1 MKALDYTFSVDG
13 SFSEL
18 NYYRQLSEIDVNNL
32 PAPTLTTISARALR
46 DESAALDTKYFV
58 RFGAKAGNTE
68 KLSDEVYAYQA
79 SDFAGSPYL
88 ISQIKSTAIDWSTSA
103 SDYSAQITADA
114 SWQADD
120 YIVVCFH
127 SRSATITSANGLV
140 LLYSRQNTLI
150 ANSYVHVFGGFKG
163 AVSAFSFTLATAV
176 GGSCFAASA
185 VALSNVESFI
195 DAVYSE
201 QSGSYFVENVRNGA
215 SDGLIAVS
223 TIAYDANATFAFNPS
238 VASPPHR
245 YTYSNVSGIRGSCIV
260 INHVLDF
267 LNKSKTNHFSTNTA
281 INAVNAT
288 LFFRRKT
295 GVRPSL
301 TYNKSY
307 LQSQIEASKG
317 YAYAVLKNGEIAE
330 TVVGGIEKTS
340 GNAITQDTVFQ
351 IASISKLITEL
362 AIRKLAE
369 DSALSLDDTLDQ
381 YFADVALGANVSS
394 IKIRDLLAMK
404 SGMSSYYDVLSAD
417 YLQSTK
423 AWLTNSAVNVGKQYS
438 YNNGCFAVLHVII
451 DRLTGSYV
459 DYVQNN
465 IFKKICIYDA
475 THDATTLTMQMHS
488 TNLTATSL
496 LNVTATGAGGWCMS
510 IKSLAK
516 LAKALRYPIILN
528 NQDAML
534 EDKYRMIPIQNSRGA
549 LLWHD
554 GEISDA
560 SGRGIRSQYIFGC
573 DGVDVVALTNTY
585 LSSSMTTSVKNI
597 LN

>member
-18 NYYRQLSEIDVNNL
+18 NYYRQLSEIDVNSL
-32 PAPTLTTISARALR
+32 PSPTLTTISARALS
-46 DESAALDTKYFV
+46 DKSAALNTKYFV
-58 RFGAKAGNTE
+58 RFGAKEGNTE

-79 SDFAGSPYL
+79 SDFVGSPYL
-88 ISQIKSTAIDWSTSA
+88 ISQIKSRTRDWSTST

-120 YIVVCFH
+120 YVVVCFH
-127 SRSATITSANGLV
+127 SRSATITSANGLA
-140 LLYSRQNTLI
+140 LLYSKQNTLI

-163 AVSAFSFTLATAV
+163 ATSTFSFTLATAV

-185 VALSNVESFI
+185 VALSDVESFV

-201 QSGSYFVENVRNGA
+201 QYGRNFVENVRNGA

-223 TIAYDANATFAFNPS
+223 TIAYDANATFTFSPS
-238 VASPPHR
+238 VASPR
-245 YTYSNVSGIRGSCIV
+245 YLYTYSNTYEIRGSAVV
-260 INHVLDF
+260 INQVLDF
-267 LNKSKTNHFSTNTA
+267 LNKSKTNHFSTDTA

-288 LFFRRKT
+288 LFFKRKT

-307 LQSQIEASKG
+307 LQSQIEVSNG

-330 TVVGGIEKTS
+330 TVVGGIEKTY
-340 GNAITQDTVFQ
+340 GDAITQDTVFQ
-351 IASISKLITEL
+351 IASVSKLITEL

-369 DSALSLDDTLDQ
+369 DGTLSLDDTLDQ
-381 YFADVALGANVSS
+381 YFADVTLGANVSS

-423 AWLTNSAVNVGKQYS
+423 AWLTNSAVNVSKQYN

-475 THDATTLTMQMHS
+475 THDATTLTMEMHS
-488 TNLTATSL
+488 TSLTAASL
-496 LNVTATGAGGWCMS
+496 LNVTATGVGGWCMS

-528 NQDAML
+528 NQNAML

-554 GEISDA
+554 GELSDA
-560 SGRGIRSQYIFGC
+560 SGRGVMAQYMFGC
-573 DGVDVVALTNTY
+573 DGYDVIALTNTY
-585 LSSSMTTSVKNI
+585 LASNMIESC
-597 LN
+597 LNVLS